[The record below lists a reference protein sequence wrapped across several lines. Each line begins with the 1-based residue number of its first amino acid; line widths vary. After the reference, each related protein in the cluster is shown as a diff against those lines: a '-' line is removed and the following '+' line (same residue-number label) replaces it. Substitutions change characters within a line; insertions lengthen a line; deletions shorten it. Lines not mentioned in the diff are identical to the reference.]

1 MSKNSTTKPVV
12 SNKPYSIPIEMR
24 PLWRI
29 SLLIAS
35 IATLGGEKR
44 YLSVKKANMLVW
56 MLIRQSRWDE
66 YENYLYERS
75 MDLPLVSTDTATYK
89 AVEFA
94 LAKEL
99 ISLDSGRLHISDSGM
114 QLYQLL
120 IENEIMTSEISF
132 LEKAGKKLT
141 DKKVRAISEGLI

>member
-1 MSKNSTTKPVV
+1 MFEHSRAKPVI

-66 YENYLYERS
+66 YENYLFGRS

-94 LAKEL
+94 LAKGL
-99 ISLDSGRLHISDSGM
+99 ISLDSGRLHLSDSGVE
-114 QLYQLL
+114 LYQLL
-120 IENEIMTSEISF
+120 VENEIMTSERTF
-132 LEKAGKKLT
+132 LENVGKKLT
-141 DKKVRAISEGLI
+141 DDKVRAITEGLI

>member
-1 MSKNSTTKPVV
+1 MSEYSTAKPII

-35 IATLGGEKR
+35 IAILGGENR
-44 YLSVKKANMLVW
+44 YLSVKKVNMLVW

-66 YENYLYERS
+66 YENYLYDRS

-94 LAKEL
+94 LAKGL
-99 ISLDSGRLHISDSGM
+99 ISLDSGRLYISASGM
-114 QLYQLL
+114 ELYQLL
-120 IENEIMTSEISF
+120 VENDIMVGERAF
-132 LEKAGKKLT
+132 LENVGRKLT
-141 DKKVRAISEGLI
+141 DKKVRAITEGLI